1 MQVRRYSYHLGG
13 EQMIKKIGEQFD
25 IRSYGMVSVY
35 ECSDCGLQM
44 TFEHKICPRCKEML
58 RKYHEEEASLGIL

>member
-1 MQVRRYSYHLGG
+1 
-13 EQMIKKIGEQFD
+13 MIKKIGEQFD